1 MITGD
6 TIAKTVYLQTLS
18 GRGLSYAN
26 KAAFQADGWDLSWTD
41 TSAVALTSQPTWS
54 IAVESGNTRGKH
66 LVTYTVP
73 SGVGI
78 SKFTVPGW
86 ASDPGA
92 FAVEGQAYDEDS
104 LAGLVLTSQGVP
116 GVQSAADGDLGDVV
130 MGDSWSSGTITVPLG
145 KISPFGY
152 STLVGMTLSAGY
164 KQDPSTVALVST
176 TSPALYTTIIDATAL
191 TVKAEWLTFPTA
203 LNLGST
209 SSDLGADWYMDLQLK
224 HTASGRIMTVGRYKL
239 RVLWQR
245 DTTT

>member
-6 TIAKTVYLQTLS
+6 TIAKVVYLQTLS

-66 LVTYTVP
+66 LITYTVP

-78 SKFTVPGW
+78 AKLTVPGW

-92 FAVEGQAYDEDS
+92 WIVEGQAYDEDS
-104 LAGLVLTSQGVP
+104 IAGVILTSQGTP

-130 MGDSWSSGTITVPLG
+130 MGDSWHSGVLTVPLG

-152 STLVGMTLSAGY
+152 SDLSGMTLSCGL
-164 KQDPSTVALVST
+164 KQDPTTTVVASS
-176 TSPALYTTIIDATAL
+176 TSPNLYTTIISTSDRTVSAQWKTFPSAMNLGATA
-191 TVKAEWLTFPTA
+191 
-203 LNLGST
+203 
-209 SSDLGADWYMDLQLK
+209 SDLGADWYLDFQLK
-224 HTASGRIMTVGRYKL
+224 HTVDARVITPLRYKL
-239 RVLWQR
+239 RVVWQR
-245 DTTT
+245 DVS